1 MGKPYAIQVYLMVRL
16 SFIFWVLASFSC
28 NTLAGYSSIVEA
40 TGTSCEQDTP
50 LHQIKQ
56 LALTDARR
64 NAAESVQASVSS
76 YSKVENYLAIEDL
89 IESYSNAEVK
99 TLEVLSEN
107 TSEGCLNVK
116 IRAEVTPTKN
126 LDQKFISEELL
137 ADPTLPL
144 TVKLWVDKNEYAIG
158 EFMSIYV
165 KANKPF
171 YGRLIYTMNDG
182 TKLQLLPNPYRS
194 ENRFLGQVLY
204 TVPTAEDAFMLEV
217 SPPVGVEKLTLYASN
232 YPLGDIGKSSMS
244 GMYLI
249 DNSVTEKEERIKT
262 RGIKIKAVAEAT
274 PQEQKAQKSVA
285 EFTEQSIEVVIKQ

>member
-1 MGKPYAIQVYLMVRL
+1 MVRL
-16 SFIFWVLASFSC
+16 SFIFFVFASFSC
-28 NTLAGYSSIVEA
+28 KALAGYSSIVEA
-40 TGTSCEQDTP
+40 IGSSCEQDTP
-50 LHQIKQ
+50 IHQLKQ

-64 NAAESVQASVSS
+64 NAAESVQASISS
-76 YSKVENYLAIEDL
+76 YSKVKNYLAVEDL
-89 IESYSNAEVK
+89 IESYSNAEVA

-107 TSEGCLNVK
+107 TSDGCFNVN

-182 TKLQLLPNPYRS
+182 TKLQLLPNPYRND
-194 ENRFLGQVLY
+194 NRFLGQVLY
-204 TVPTAEDAFMLEV
+204 TVPTAEDAFRLEV
-217 SPPVGVEKLTLYASN
+217 SPPEGIEKLTLYASN
-232 YPLGDIGKSSMS
+232 YPLGDISKSSMS

-249 DNSVTEKEERIKT
+249 DNSVTEKDERTKT
-262 RGIKIKAVAEAT
+262 RGLKIKAVAAIT
-274 PQEQKAQKSVA
+274 PQQKMAKKSVA
-285 EFTEQSIEVVIKQ
+285 EFTEQSIEVVIKP